1 MASASAAMA
10 QTPAG
15 VALPTATTTNP
26 SPDLISTG
34 TPTTSGGVTT
44 VPFTLSS
51 AATSITSQSFV
62 LNNYDTKGN
71 IQATGKTFT
80 SGSTTGSLQFV
91 LPGGES
97 ISDYS
102 SLTALAPLAPGA
114 AGCAAVDAATNG
126 GVCNHVNTVALA
138 GSGLAPSS
146 GGLDSPKLIAATPNP
161 ANTQTIFTF
170 NQPVSTGVAGQY
182 ITVHGGATTGG
193 TGFCA
198 TPQPAANQV
207 CVLLNTTGVIERL
220 GFTAAAAIVG
230 GRDTVNTSGG
240 ATSPNTV
247 YSQALNVSN
256 TGLAAGTPVLMSVAP
271 AAGTD
276 SWTFTFSQNIAS
288 GAVIPAGFALTAEN
302 GQTMTGVSFSQ
313 SGATVTVAFT
323 PGSGAFPQEFTS
335 ATVLGGAAVI
345 STAGALNTFDTVA
358 VGNSLQGPGL
368 SSGPDLVSVTNNAS
382 ALTATFVFDQPVVGT
397 SLAAGQF
404 ALITP
409 STNNLTGFGLT
420 TGTAIVSGGGTNTV
434 TVAFPNTTG
443 CVVGGSVNF
452 TGTKAAAGW
461 LGGPS
466 TFEGTIA
473 PPSSAGLTNSG
484 GSSCQVVT
492 GAGGGVTGPTGP
504 AGPAGATGPA
514 GANGAAGA
522 AGPAGPA
529 GANGAA
535 GPAGPAGPRGLTGP
549 KGPKGPKGAKG
560 GTKKKKHHK
569 KKKTT
574 RHASTRRT
582 VLL

>member
-34 TPTTSGGVTT
+34 TPTTVGGVVT

-51 AATSITSQSFV
+51 AATSINSQSFV

-91 LPGGES
+91 LPAGEA
-97 ISDYS
+97 IADYS
-102 SLTALAPLAPGA
+102 SLTATAPTAPGA
-114 AGCAAVDAATNG
+114 TGCATLDAATNG

-138 GSGLAPSS
+138 GSNLAPSS
-146 GGLDSPKLIAATPNP
+146 GGLDSPKLIAATPNA
-161 ANTQTIFTF
+161 ANSQTIFTF
-170 NQPVSTGVAGQY
+170 NQPVSPGNAGQY
-182 ITVHGGATTGG
+182 FTVHSGATTGA

-198 TPQPAANQV
+198 TVQPAANQV
-207 CVLLNTTGVIERL
+207 CVKLNTTGTVERL
-220 GFTAAAAIVG
+220 GFSTTAAIVG
-230 GRDTVNTSGG
+230 GRDNVSTSAAG
-240 ATSPNTV
+240 TT

-256 TGLAAGTPVLMSVAP
+256 TGLAAATPVLLSVAP
-271 AAGTD
+271 VAGTD
-276 SWTFTFSQNIAS
+276 SWTFTFSQNIAPN
-288 GAVIPAGFALTAEN
+288 AVNPFAFELTAEN
-302 GQTMTGVSFSQ
+302 GQTMTGASPTSFSQ
-313 SGATVTVAFT
+313 TGATVTVAFT

-335 ATVLGGAAVI
+335 ATVLGGAAVV
-345 STAGALNTFDTVA
+345 STGGTLNTFDTVA

-397 SLAAGQF
+397 SLAAAQF

-420 TGTAIVSGGGTNTV
+420 TGTSIVSGGGTNTV

-492 GAGGGVTGPTGP
+492 GSGGGVTGPAGP

-514 GANGAAGA
+514 GANGAAGP

-529 GANGAA
+529 GHA
-535 GPAGPAGPRGLTGP
+535 GPAGPAGPRGLTGRR
-549 KGPKGPKGAKG
+549 GPKGPKGAKG
-560 GTKKKKHHK
+560 GSTKKKH
-569 KKKTT
+569 KKTT
-574 RHASTRRT
+574 RKHAQRHHGMRRT